1 MERCSVEDLMEVAME
16 QAPLTD
22 LVRDTEN
29 RLAEVDRQIGLQ
41 QEVIEKLLATKQ
53 DTGRAIELLEDLHE
67 LQEMLQIHKDRLL
80 AALKSKEE
88 PSSQA

>member
-1 MERCSVEDLMEVAME
+1 MDIAME
-16 QAPLTD
+16 QASLTD
-22 LVRDTEN
+22 LVRETEN

-53 DTGRAIELLEDLHE
+53 DTGRAIELLGDFHE
-67 LQEMLQIHKDRLL
+67 LREMLQTHKDRLL
-80 AALKSKEE
+80 AALERTEE